1 MLLSLLK
8 SRLSLFAHDTR
19 GYISVESIIV
29 LPIML
34 WLFGIGWV
42 YFDAFRQQ
50 SVAQKANYVIG
61 DMMSRETDA
70 IDTDYM
76 ASAHSLLLL
85 LTQSTTAETDLRVAV
100 VEYDEDSGEW
110 DLVWSIGRGSRSGLT
125 NADMPT
131 YQGRLPSAGMDN
143 EQLIIVETWE
153 DYAPAFEVGL
163 SAFEINSYSFT
174 SPRYA
179 PQIPF
184 SES

>member
-1 MLLSLLK
+1 MISLLK
-8 SRLSLFAHDTR
+8 NRVGAFKDDTK

-61 DMMSRETDA
+61 DMISRETQA
-70 IDTDYM
+70 IDGDYI
-76 ASAHSLLLL
+76 SNAHRLLRL
-85 LTQSTTAETDLRVAV
+85 LTRSSSEETDLRVAV
-100 VEYDEDSGEW
+100 VRYDEDRQEW
-110 DLVWSIGRGSRSGLT
+110 TLVWSERRGTRDPLRD
-125 NADMPT
+125 ADMPG
-131 YQGRLPSAGMDN
+131 YQDRLPLAMDN
-143 EQLIIVETWE
+143 EQLVIVETWE
-153 DYAPAFEVGL
+153 DYTPVFNVGL
-163 SAFEINSYSFT
+163 GAFEINSYSFT

-184 SES
+184 SNS